1 MESDHGLVFSLE
13 HDLFGKPASTFPDH
27 ALVGLGAVDHVPERN
42 IFVAFGVAAN
52 GAHFFQVVLGLE
64 QVALLGLPHAVIGP
78 GQRVVGIGGER
89 LVVPIFGVVVA
100 AELAAG
106 VADQGGDID
115 VVVIAHGAQHRDAA
129 GIVALVVDQRIGLVP
144 VVEEFFGRS
153 ALLLLG
159 LMLGGR
165 GAGRLRVLRRR
176 RRAVGLDGGGK
187 AWGADGDAQDDG
199 GKHGGFAHG
208 LLPVR
213 GTAIRTPPA

>member
-1 MESDHGLVFSLE
+1 MTVLIR
-13 HDLFGKPASTFPDH
+13 P
-27 ALVGLGAVDHVPERN
+27 GAVDHFLERD
-42 IFVAFGVAAN
+42 IFVALGVAAN
-52 GAHFFQVVLGLE
+52 HRHLFQVVLGLE

-89 LVVPIFGVVVA
+89 LVVPIFGVIVA

-129 GIVALVVDQRIGLVP
+129 DIVALVVDQRISLVP
-144 VVEEFFGRS
+144 VIEEA
-153 ALLLLG
+153 ALWLLG
-159 LMLGGR
+159 LLLGR
-165 GAGRLRVLRRR
+165 GAGRLRVLRRRR

-199 GKHGGFAHG
+199 GKQGGFAHG